1 MSQAY
6 DTSRK
11 NRRKPSVR
19 QAHIP
24 KLDYEDMSEL
34 GRDLFDLSRDYEA
47 SGEQLLTE
55 DEIEDQ
61 ITLRRGG
68 FTQDNAT

>member
-1 MSQAY
+1 
-6 DTSRK
+6 
-11 NRRKPSVR
+11 
-19 QAHIP
+19 
-24 KLDYEDMSEL
+24 MSEL

-68 FTQDNAT
+68 FTQVNAT